1 MRIQIEIPDE
11 VFDKPQFQA
20 SIKVPKD
27 AVSAP
32 VISAE
37 IVDNVEEIIKQQTG
51 FEVKLN
57 LIEPEEKDGDA

>member
-1 MRIQIEIPDE
+1 MRIQVEIPDE

-37 IVDNVEEIIKQQTG
+37 IVDNVEEIIKTQTG
-51 FEVKLN
+51 FDVKLN
-57 LIEPEEKDGDA
+57 LIEPEEDDGE